1 MVIELTAKLLLIS
14 FRDALI
20 SGAQS
25 QPHSRVIRQCE
36 SD

>member
-1 MVIELTAKLLLIS
+1 MEIELTAKLLFIS
-14 FRDALI
+14 FRDAPI

-25 QPHSRVIRQCE
+25 QPHSRVIRLCE